1 LIATTALAST
11 ALLAVPGYAQ
21 DQVNLTWQMW
31 GDEAD
36 SALFSSLAAL
46 VTEEYP
52 NITVTPQFSGWTDY
66 WTRLPVL
73 AASGQIADLVAMQS
87 MRMPTFYGIL
97 EPLDPYF
104 EKEGFDLSQYESS
117 IIAGLSH
124 GGTHYALPYDVGPW
138 VVFYN
143 IDRFEEA
150 GIPAPAPDWTFD
162 QFRDAAVKLTG
173 DGKYGYATQAFDYIA
188 GPVALGAE
196 YLNDADE
203 FEANNPGYVEA
214 VGKYVDLVNVDKA
227 SPVFASGA
235 GAITGSG
242 RFATG
247 EAAMYIDG
255 PWVLIS
261 TKDAVDF
268 KIGVAPLPRGDGP
281 SRFITAGSGWGVAA
295 ASQHKDE
302 AFKALTVL
310 TGPKAAEILAKAG
323 RALPGRLDAQKFWY
337 EEAAKDVVG
346 ASEALSYSFDHSTTF
361 RLNDKYNDFENL
373 ITQYMP
379 LALQGDDDG
388 IRSDRH
394 PEPAAVLACSPLGS
408 AGAVLPGRY
417 RQKGWSHDSNSRQC
431 GAGCRASQTK
441 EEPVDCS

>member
-1 LIATTALAST
+1 VRRHLVLLATTALASSIF
-11 ALLAVPGYAQ
+11 LASPTMAQ
-21 DQVNLTWQMW
+21 EQVNLTWQMW
-31 GDEAD
+31 GSESDTE
-36 SALFSSLAAL
+36 LFSSLAAL

-52 NITVTPQFSGWTDY
+52 HITVTPQFAGWTDY

-73 AASGQIADLVAMQS
+73 ASSGQIADLVAMQS
-87 MRMPTFYGIL
+87 MRMPTFYSIL
-97 EPLDPYF
+97 EPLDSYIDQ
-104 EKEGFDLSQYESS
+104 EGLDLAQFDSS
-117 IIAGLSH
+117 IIAGLSN
-124 GGTHYALPYDVGPW
+124 GGTVYGLPYDVGPW
-138 VVFYN
+138 VVYYN
-143 IDRFEEA
+143 VDKFEAA

-162 QFRDAAVKLTG
+162 DFRGAAVKLTA
-173 DGKYGYATQAFDYIA
+173 DGTYGYAAQAFDFIA
-188 GPVALGAE
+188 GPVALGGE

-203 FEANNPGYVEA
+203 FDAANAGYVEA

-242 RFATG
+242 RFANG

-295 ASQHKDE
+295 ASQHKED

-323 RALPGRLDAQKFWY
+323 RALPGRLEEQKFWY
-337 EEAAKDVVG
+337 EEAAKDVIG
-346 ASEALSYSFDHSTTF
+346 AREALSYAFEHTTPF

-379 LALQGDDDG
+379 LALQGDATTE
-388 IRSDRH
+388 S
-394 PEPAAVLACSPLGS
+394 VLTDIQNQ
-408 AGAVLPGRY
+408 LPF
-417 RQKGWSHDSNSRQC
+417 
-431 GAGCRASQTK
+431 
-441 EEPVDCS
+441 